1 MAHSP
6 RLSVTTESPSE
17 CFEEE
22 SEQEQEQEQEA
33 VPRVAVV
40 PPEQR
45 PAVPRV
51 AGKRKN
57 PSKRERERK
66 QRKEEVETAQQ
77 WLQRTRDLTG
87 THIQLQRDVLTD
99 MQDVFLYRGLE
110 GKRCLPAS
118 LHGRLPGPGPLPP
131 CVIVLVIVWSGAR
144 CLQ

>member
-1 MAHSP
+1 SLAFVP
-6 RLSVTTESPSE
+6 ESP
-17 CFEEE
+17 EEE

-110 GKRCLPAS
+110 GKRS
-118 LHGRLPGPGPLPP
+118 RM
-131 CVIVLVIVWSGAR
+131 
-144 CLQ
+144 